1 MTIATEHWF
10 GKEHDS
16 DYRHSLLVRSSS
28 VSPIMSLKRVIRRG
42 FVAVKFAATVF
53 GHILCRR
60 AYVHTT
66 APRKVRRDVTLATRL
81 YGGTPPVGL
90 NQFNKQLLRFATL
103 FKQVKPLHSCLAAL
117 ATQGE
122 PVGVRLDI
130 FCVRSLTVALLSPC
144 SSRTLCYCSAYSRC
158 TQSIL
163 FPKYTR
169 EPRSRETV
177 FYHLNR
183 RSLER
188 V

>member
-16 DYRHSLLVRSSS
+16 DYRHSLLVRSPS
-28 VSPIMSLKRVIRRG
+28 VSPIMSLTRVIRRS

-90 NQFNKQLLRFATL
+90 NQFNKQLLRVATL

-122 PVGVRLDI
+122 PVGVRLGI
-130 FCVRSLTVALLSPC
+130 FCVRSLTVALLCPC
-144 SSRTLCYCSAYSRC
+144 SSRTPCYSSAHSRC